1 MSEKM
6 KIKVIKKG
14 SAAASGGSPVKERVR
29 KRDAAREMV
38 STVSSWV
45 SDLQQKKKESTRLAI
60 EQLFG
65 QQVRPNE
72 S

>member
-1 MSEKM
+1 MAG

-14 SAAASGGSPVKERVR
+14 EVNTVAAPVNKVKVS
-29 KRDAAREMV
+29 KREAARDMV

-45 SDLQQKKKESTRLAI
+45 SDLQQKKRNSTKLAI

-65 QQVRPNE
+65 QQPRATE
-72 S
+72 G

>member
-1 MSEKM
+1 MAEKT

-14 SAAASGGSPVKERVR
+14 SVVPSGDSPVKERGR
-29 KRDAAREMV
+29 KRDAARDMV
-38 STVSSWV
+38 TTVSSWV
-45 SDLQQKKKESTRLAI
+45 SDLQQKKRESTRMAI

-65 QQVRPNE
+65 QQARPNE